1 MNNIKMNYPI
11 NYSTNKI
18 KYKYVFEK
26 NFIKNII
33 LFVYTILNYDY
44 SDCQLNHYTIISTEV
59 GTSS

>member
-11 NYSTNKI
+11 NYITNKI

-33 LFVYTILNYDY
+33 LFVHTILNYDY
-44 SDCQLNHYTIISTEV
+44 SDHQLNHYTIISTEV
-59 GTSS
+59 E

>member
-11 NYSTNKI
+11 NYITNKI

-33 LFVYTILNYDY
+33 LFVHTILNYDY
-44 SDCQLNHYTIISTEV
+44 SDYQPNHYTIISTEV